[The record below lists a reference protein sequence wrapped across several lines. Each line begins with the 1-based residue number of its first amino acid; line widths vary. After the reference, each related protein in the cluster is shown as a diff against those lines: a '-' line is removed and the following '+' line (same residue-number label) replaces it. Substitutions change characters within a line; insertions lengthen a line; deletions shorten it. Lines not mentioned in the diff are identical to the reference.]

1 LPQNGNEEDA
11 FQLFAAAS
19 RADNDDEVH
28 SDDALRRCW
37 RTLGGIDEAK
47 ARGFLLRAGVG
58 SDAWVEENFETW
70 FLDIVRAS
78 VCQWR
83 KIPEGK
89 APTQPSAGLD
99 ATDATTV
106 AWATPETV
114 ASLAFGE
121 VLPSVE
127 FQQGDAATCLTC
139 AGANGLFAV
148 GDADGAARVAAAAAR
163 TGEQRLT
170 NIKQL
175 GQYIYSSVVG
185 WSPQNPVNFYPGA
198 ASDRHCRGLM
208 AHLLAHPSEL
218 PTVVTLCDSEG
229 AEDHDVAMVGAL
241 IFDSNKPR
249 ALPLSQESLDR
260 CVDIERTGLT
270 CTAIARAV
278 RLVPTKKMRR
288 ALGLRPAAK
297 EARVA
302 ARGRLS

>member
-1 LPQNGNEEDA
+1 V
-11 FQLFAAAS
+11 
-19 RADNDDEVH
+19 RA
-28 SDDALRRCW
+28 
-37 RTLGGIDEAK
+37 
-47 ARGFLLRAGVG
+47 ARGRWRKIPEGKAPTQPSAGL
-58 SDAWVEENFETW
+58 DAKDATTLAWATPETVAPLAIGEVLPSVEFQQGDAATC
-70 FLDIVRAS
+70 LTCAGAATRLT
-78 VCQWR
+78 CPRQWR

-114 ASLAFGE
+114 ASLVIGE

>member
-83 KIPEGK
+83 KIPEDK

-106 AWATPETV
+106 AWAAPETV

-139 AGANGLFAV
+139 AGANGLIAV
-148 GDADGAARVAAAAAR
+148 GDADGGAQVAAAAAR

-170 NIKQL
+170 NIKQHVAGFYPEAGGGGDETAAAAAATSAMRGSRRTSRPGSSTLCGRRAAGGAKFRRARRRRSPRPGSTRRTPPRWL
-175 GQYIYSSVVG
+175 GQHRKRS
-185 WSPQNPVNFYPGA
+185 
-198 ASDRHCRGLM
+198 
-208 AHLLAHPSEL
+208 
-218 PTVVTLCDSEG
+218 
-229 AEDHDVAMVGAL
+229 
-241 IFDSNKPR
+241 
-249 ALPLSQESLDR
+249 LPLQSVR
-260 CVDIERTGLT
+260 CS
-270 CTAIARAV
+270 RASSSS
-278 RLVPTKKMRR
+278 RGTRRR
-288 ALGLRPAAK
+288 A
-297 EARVA
+297 
-302 ARGRLS
+302 